1 MTLPSSVEGSSLE
14 SNDAALAA
22 RIRTGD
28 EAAFAAL
35 VDRYHNAML
44 RVARSLVRDR
54 EVAAEVVQETWLGAV
69 KGIDRFEGR
78 SSLKTWLFSILLN
91 IARTRARREQRSIAF
106 SSVATGEDDDEPAV
120 AADRFSAEGAWISAP
135 ADWEAM
141 PEERLLSIETRIRVE
156 AAINELPPL
165 QRQVIALRDVE
176 GWSADEVC
184 NALELTETNQRV
196 ILHRARAKVRRA
208 LETYLG

>member
-69 KGIDRFEGR
+69 RGIDRFEGR

-106 SSVATGEDDDEPAV
+106 SSVGAGDEGDDEPAV
-120 AADRFSAEGAWISAP
+120 AADRFSAEGACDLRPGRLGGDAGGTP
-135 ADWEAM
+135 A
-141 PEERLLSIETRIRVE
+141 
-156 AAINELPPL
+156 
-165 QRQVIALRDVE
+165 
-176 GWSADEVC
+176 
-184 NALELTETNQRV
+184 
-196 ILHRARAKVRRA
+196 LHRNAHSRRGRHQRTARHFNARSSPCATSKAGARTKSVT
-208 LETYLG
+208 L